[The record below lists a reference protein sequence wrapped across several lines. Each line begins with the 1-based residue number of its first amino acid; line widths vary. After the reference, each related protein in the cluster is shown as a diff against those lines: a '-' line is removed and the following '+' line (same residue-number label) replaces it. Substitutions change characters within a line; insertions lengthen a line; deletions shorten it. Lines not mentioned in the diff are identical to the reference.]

1 MQVVCVRHGK
11 PFETMMSTLMLNY
24 FETELMICKV
34 GGYFAIVYNQI
45 MYAYMHV

>member
-1 MQVVCVRHGK
+1 MQVVCVRHGR

-24 FETELMICKV
+24 FETKLMICQV

-45 MYAYMHV
+45 TYAYM